1 MRSLYLKHLFIKWLT
16 ATSVCLGTG
25 ASLINLSYT
34 VKDNGVMVNLDYT
47 EPINSDDIIVW
58 KSDRQW
64 IYLSLFG
71 VKAPKNKIPLKK
83 LEWPVK
89 KIVLDEFNEST
100 QLAILIGKPILGY
113 DILNSKTSSGT
124 VLFIRTKLKESE
136 IANFKRHINNNGTP
150 VYDLVQS
157 SDSHEDTTSFEIA
170 FNEARLELGS
180 NSIFKYKEKLY
191 TTNHQ
196 DEDSSKITPGLMS
209 AELITE
215 AENTPEIINV
225 NSATS
230 GTSNQKVGGADLVS
244 QDKSGRDDTHL
255 YSYINQSE
263 KLYTTNHQDED
274 SSKITPGLMSAE
286 LITEAEN
293 TPEIINV
300 NSATSGTSNQKVGG
314 ADLVSQDKS
323 GRDDTHLYSYINQSE
338 ILYEPHG
345 QKERWYSKLFKKIR
359 NQINYNKK
367 RMNGSAYLNSDK
379 FNDLYLLQRNGPQ
392 YYNYAYEK
400 PLPIYPEWIE
410 INDIEAG
417 LFPASY
423 QEQYNPLLVSEE
435 IMSESEPYAISSNW
449 IDISLGERPFKG
461 EYPNPDKYF
470 SGQVSVSKYFP
481 KGIPNDTLAQ
491 QNWDK
496 LEPRELSLV
505 SAGISITANI
515 DGVLIY
521 IDGILVGETP
531 LREPIDITPGWHQVY
546 GLTPSFAKA
555 VNEFSTEYLY
565 NDPIIRNNQM
575 FGSRAVYVDPN
586 DVSVVDFKLEKI
598 GNAKKY
604 LNKTKGD
611 IIIGIPV
618 IMALLGIMSWG
629 IM

>member
-58 KSDRQW
+58 QSDRQW

-157 SDSHEDTTSFEIA
+157 SDSHEDTTSFEIT

-225 NSATS
+225 NSDTS

-244 QDKSGRDDTHL
+244 QDKSGRDD
-255 YSYINQSE
+255 S
-263 KLYTTNHQDED
+263 
-274 SSKITPGLMSAE
+274 
-286 LITEAEN
+286 
-293 TPEIINV
+293 
-300 NSATSGTSNQKVGG
+300 
-314 ADLVSQDKS
+314 
-323 GRDDTHLYSYINQSE
+323 HLYSYINQSE
-338 ILYEPHG
+338 ILYESHG

-379 FNDLYLLQRNGPQ
+379 FNDLYLPHRNEPQ

-417 LFPASY
+417 IFPASY